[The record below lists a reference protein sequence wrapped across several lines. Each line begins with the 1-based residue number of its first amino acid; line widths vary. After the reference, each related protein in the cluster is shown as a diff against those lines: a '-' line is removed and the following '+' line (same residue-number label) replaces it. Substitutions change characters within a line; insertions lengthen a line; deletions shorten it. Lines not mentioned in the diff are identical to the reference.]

1 MIVEIIQQVFP
12 KCSKLDIKDQT
23 ELLQIMWAL
32 SIITPKKI
40 QERIFDLTFDED
52 NFIDF
57 ISKIKMFG
65 LDSKGDIRKLIRNN
79 GLKVNN
85 SIVKERLTEIEWIKL
100 GAVEFA
106 IVRKG
111 KNDFD
116 FVFNEFKLSSD
127 L

>member
-1 MIVEIIQQVFP
+1 MVVEIIKQVFP
-12 KCSKLDIKDQT
+12 KCFKLDIKDQT
-23 ELLQIMWAL
+23 ELLQIMWSL

-40 QERIFDLTFDED
+40 QERTFDPLFDED

-65 LDSKGDIRKLIRNN
+65 LDSKGDIRKLIKNN

-85 SIVKERLTEIEWIKL
+85 SVPKERLTEIDWIKL
-100 GAVEFA
+100 GGVEFA

-116 FVFNEFKLSSD
+116 IIFNEFKLSSD